1 MEVPPTSTNLQA
13 SRGDEV
19 RCKPSRRKLG
29 GVEVRRTDDDLF
41 FEESDSSTPL
51 KTCRPILE
59 EVMGKV
65 SVIVVEM
72 EAILV

>member
-29 GVEVRRTDDDLF
+29 GVEVRRTDEDLF
-41 FEESDSSTPL
+41 FEESESIFRKHKIAAKL
-51 KTCRPILE
+51 N
-59 EVMGKV
+59 
-65 SVIVVEM
+65 
-72 EAILV
+72 